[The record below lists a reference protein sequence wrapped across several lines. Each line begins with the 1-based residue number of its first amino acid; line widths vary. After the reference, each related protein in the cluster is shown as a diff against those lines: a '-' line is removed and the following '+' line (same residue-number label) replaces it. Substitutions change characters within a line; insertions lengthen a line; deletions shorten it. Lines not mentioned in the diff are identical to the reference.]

1 MHAARSYTSFLIC
14 LSPPRTSSPPPTKSD
29 ARQIT
34 VSRTDAAPCFAENAN
49 IRAVTSRE
57 RHVQSLH
64 VRMRPCAYVFM
75 SCAGERAP
83 ECFASGLA
91 GTSSG
96 LGCSV
101 LSGHQLQFE
110 GGKCGGGQA
119 RAQAS
124 FVITSVC
131 PCCLFLFI
139 PSLHLFMPDL
149 SWRGFLMLG
158 HTEKKKKKGK
168 SKRKTKVVEVTGFMK
183 DGDSGFKWRIPL
195 CVLIISC

>member
-1 MHAARSYTSFLIC
+1 MLLCIWVHAARSYTSFLIC
-14 LSPPRTSSPPPTKSD
+14 LSPPRTSPPPPSKRD
-29 ARQIT
+29 ARQFT

-57 RHVQSLH
+57 RHVRSSH
-64 VRMRPCAYVFM
+64 VPMRPGAYVFM

-83 ECFASGLA
+83 SVFASGLA

-110 GGKCGGGQA
+110 GGKRGGGGQA

-131 PCCLFLFI
+131 PCCLFRFV
-139 PSLHLFMPDL
+139 PSLPLFMPDL
-149 SWRGFLMLG
+149 SLRAFLMLG
-158 HTEKKKKKGK
+158 QTGNKKK
-168 SKRKTKVVEVTGFMK
+168 RKEKANG
-183 DGDSGFKWRIPL
+183 R
-195 CVLIISC
+195 